1 MNKNIQRE
9 IQKADAALE
18 DCQRYFEALAR
29 MNAKLHLADEVYYS
43 PLHAKI
49 VGVRAGLKILL
60 PQEEEKS

>member
-1 MNKNIQRE
+1 MNKNLQRE

-18 DCQRYFEALAR
+18 ECQKYFEYLAR
-29 MNAKLHLADEVYYS
+29 MNAKLHLSDEVYYS

-60 PQEEEKS
+60 PEEKHD